1 MLIDAIDG
9 WIPTNI
15 VDRKKMGFVLPIEK
29 WMKNELQSFCEQSL
43 LDLERFPE
51 LNMRFIKQFWDSFL
65 AGKQNAHWIKIWTLV
80 IFSQWT
86 AVNNLHHIND

>member
-1 MLIDAIDG
+1 MCGINGLQSPLA
-9 WIPTNI
+9 
-15 VDRKKMGFVLPIEK
+15 K

-43 LDLERFPE
+43 LNLERFPE
-51 LNMRFIKQFWDSFL
+51 INMRFIKQFWDSFL
-65 AGKQNAHWIKIWTLV
+65 AGKTNAHWIKIWTLV